1 MQASRAADRFLTN
14 GAGFKNCELEME
26 GNAMPRY
33 VVERIFKD
41 GLSIP
46 VNPEGAK
53 ACDTVISNNAEAGA
67 TWLQSFVSKDHKK
80 TYCIYDGPNENAIRK
95 AAERNGLP
103 VDSIMEVSVLDPY
116 FYH

>member
-1 MQASRAADRFLTN
+1 
-14 GAGFKNCELEME
+14 
-26 GNAMPRY
+26 MPRF
-33 VVERIFKD
+33 VVERNFKD

-46 VNPEGAK
+46 VNPQGAK
-53 ACDTVISNNAEAGA
+53 ACDTVIANNAEAGA

-103 VDSIMEVSVLDPY
+103 VQSITEVSVLDPY